1 MDVNISEEVAKAAPP
16 VTVASSHLCGI
27 NVPEAIQILTL
38 VYLCMQLVLTLPKL
52 FKLIRSLHVER
63 CCKRK

>member
-1 MDVNISEEVAKAAPP
+1 MDVDISEEAVKAAPP

-27 NVPEAIQILTL
+27 DIPEAIQVLTL
-38 VYLCMQLVLTLPKL
+38 IYLCMQLVLTLPKL
-52 FKLIRSLHVER
+52 FKLIRSLYVER